1 LFWTNFSLTFCN
13 AGGRIFVI
21 GIYLGLIAS
30 LVTTFFAINVYMGE
44 SAIFNHESPSFD
56 FELVTWQ
63 RHTVF
68 DNYTRSYIIVLFMAI
83 FAMYICV

>member
-1 LFWTNFSLTFCN
+1 LRAVFSLIFCI

-44 SAIFNHESPSFD
+44 SAIFNHESPFFD
-56 FELVTWQ
+56 FELVSWQ
-63 RHTVF
+63 RREIF
-68 DNYTRSYIIVLFMAI
+68 LNYTRSYIIICLIAI